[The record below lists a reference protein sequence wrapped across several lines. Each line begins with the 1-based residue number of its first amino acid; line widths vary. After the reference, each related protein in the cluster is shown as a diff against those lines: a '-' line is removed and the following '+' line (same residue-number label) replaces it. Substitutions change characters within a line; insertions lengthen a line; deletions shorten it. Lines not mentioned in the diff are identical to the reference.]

1 MQVIIAG
8 GGPAGAVAAEKLSAS
23 GIRTILFE
31 RSMDNDKTCAGG
43 IPSALVT
50 DFNIPDDIIHQRCEK
65 VRFYG
70 PSGVMVELNFPDD
83 GYMATVRRHE
93 FDKYLRNRAIE
104 RGAIIEEK
112 EVFGYEPATDAIKVN
127 YQDSSG
133 QHFWA
138 KADYFIGADGAIS
151 RVGRMLQA
159 DRLEYVATMQEYIR
173 PNPDGMAHWQS
184 VSELFY
190 STKVSPDYY
199 GWIFPQREYVS
210 IGVGTRYKH
219 AKNISQYLNNLKDI
233 NAEWLDGGEVLG
245 RGSAPVPAT
254 IYSEPA
260 KGRVFLVGDAAGY
273 VLPGCGEGI
282 YYAMKSGLFAAE
294 AIIGTFRHG
303 NTNPAL
309 SYNLQ
314 CEREFKENFDYFT
327 SVEKVA
333 FKSDYT
339 RELFVR
345 YCREP
350 GAADGFLNVFSMK
363 KKRKSSTL
371 ISKIQRLIA
380 LNRIRA
386 EIKREGLEF

>member
-31 RSMDNDKTCAGG
+31 RSMENDKTCAGG
-43 IPSALVT
+43 IPSALVNE
-50 DFNIPDDIIHQRCEK
+50 FNIPDDVIQQKCERI
-65 VRFYG
+65 RFHS
-70 PSGVMVELNFPDD
+70 PSGVVVELDFPDS

-93 FDKYLRNRAIE
+93 FDKYLRKRAID

-127 YQDSSG
+127 YQDASG

-151 RVGRMLQA
+151 RVGRILQP

-173 PNPDGMAHWQS
+173 PNPEGMAHWNS

-199 GWIFPQREYVS
+199 GWIFPHRDYIS
-210 IGVGTRYKH
+210 IGVGTRYEH
-219 AKNISQYLNNLKDI
+219 AKKIFEYLQNLKDL
-233 NAEWLDGGEVLG
+233 NSKWLDGGEVLG
-245 RGSAPVPAT
+245 RGSAPIPST

-260 KGRVFLVGDAAGY
+260 KDRVFLIGDAAGY

-282 YYAMKSGLFAAE
+282 YYAMKSGLLAAE

-303 NTNPAL
+303 NTNPAH
-309 SYNLQ
+309 SYNLK
-314 CEREFKENFDYFT
+314 CEHEFHQSFKYFT
-327 SVEKVA
+327 NVEKVA
-333 FKSDYT
+333 FKSDFT

-350 GAADGFLNVFSMK
+350 GAADGFLNVFSLK
-363 KKRKSSTL
+363 NKRQKSSL
-371 ISKIQRLIA
+371 ISKFKRLVA
-380 LNRIRA
+380 LNKIRS
-386 EIKREGLEF
+386 EIKKENLEF